1 MTSTVACPACRDA
14 VAVDA
19 VTRASRRARCGCGA
33 RFDLLPP
40 REEGETFGP
49 YRGDGQ
55 EARLTPPPVDEHIVD
70 LSGRRRTRFVR
81 IHRPS
86 VDARERMLRGLA
98 GGALSGLAFAVLA
111 WAVVHSVGG
120 SGLSGI
126 VFLAVFAVVTVAF
139 AALVGFGAVL
149 GRPRE
154 IWIEEGAL
162 HWGRGRS
169 RSLHDIDGVCQ
180 DSHALLAFPV
190 PSGPA
195 ERFVRV
201 ADLSDEA
208 REWLVEH
215 LNDGIAL
222 ARTDQP

>member
-55 EARLTPPPVDEHIVD
+55 EARLTPPPVSEHIVD

-81 IHRPS
+81 IHRQA
-86 VDARERMLRGLA
+86 VDARELVLRGLA
-98 GGALSGLAFAVLA
+98 GGALFGLGFAVLA
-111 WAVVHSVGG
+111 WAVVHSLGG
-120 SGLSGI
+120 SSASGA
-126 VFLAVFAVVTVAF
+126 VFLAVFAVVSLGF
-139 AALVGFGAVL
+139 SALVGLGALL

-162 HWGRGRS
+162 HWGRNRS
-169 RSLHDIDGVCQ
+169 RSLREIEGVCQ

-201 ADLSDEA
+201 GDLTDEA

-222 ARTDQP
+222 ARTDRP

>member
-1 MTSTVACPACRDA
+1 MRATVACPACRDA

-40 REEGETFGP
+40 RAEGEAFGP

-55 EARLTPPPVDEHIVD
+55 EARLTPPPVNELIVD

-81 IHRPS
+81 IHRPA
-86 VDARERMLRGLA
+86 VDTREQILRGLGA
-98 GGALSGLAFAVLA
+98 GALFGLAFAVLA
-111 WAVVHSVGG
+111 WAVVHSVG
-120 SGLSGI
+120 SHASGI
-126 VFLAVFAVVTVAF
+126 VFLAVFAVVTIAF
-139 AALVGFGAVL
+139 ATLVTVRGML

-162 HWGRGRS
+162 HWGRNRS
-169 RSLHDIDGVCQ
+169 RSLSDIDGVCQ
-180 DSHALLAFPV
+180 DTHALLAFPV

-195 ERFVRV
+195 ERFVKLD
-201 ADLSDEA
+201 DLTDEA
-208 REWLVEH
+208 REWLVQH

-222 ARTDQP
+222 ARADHP

>member
-14 VAVDA
+14 VAVDE

-40 REEGETFGP
+40 REEGDSFGP

-55 EARLTPPPVDEHIVD
+55 EARLTPPPVDDHIVD

-81 IHRPS
+81 IHRPAI
-86 VDARERMLRGLA
+86 DTRERMVRGL
-98 GGALSGLAFAVLA
+98 GGGVLCGLAFAVLA
-111 WAVVHSVGG
+111 WAVVHSVG
-120 SGLSGI
+120 SSASGI
-126 VFLAVFAVVTVAF
+126 VFLTVFAVVTVGF
-139 AALVGFGAVL
+139 AALVMFGSLL

-162 HWGRGRS
+162 HWGRNRS
-169 RSLHDIDGVCQ
+169 RSLGEIDGVCQ
-180 DSHALLAFPV
+180 DTHALLAFPV

-201 ADLSDEA
+201 ADLTDEA
-208 REWLVEH
+208 RDWLVQH
-215 LNDGIAL
+215 INDGIAL
-222 ARTDQP
+222 ARSDRP

>member
-40 REEGETFGP
+40 RPEGEAFGP

-55 EARLTPPPVDEHIVD
+55 EARLTPPPVDELIVD

-81 IHRPS
+81 IHRAA
-86 VDARERMLRGLA
+86 VDRREQVVRGLGA
-98 GGALSGLAFAVLA
+98 GVLFGLAFAVLA
-111 WAVVHSVGG
+111 WAVVHSVGSRA
-120 SGLSGI
+120 SGV

-139 AALVGFGAVL
+139 ATLVTVRGML
-149 GRPRE
+149 GRRRE
-154 IWIEEGAL
+154 IWIEEGAI
-162 HWGRGRS
+162 HWGRNRS
-169 RSLHDIDGVCQ
+169 RALSDIDGVCQ
-180 DSHALLAFPV
+180 DTHALLAFPV
-190 PSGPA
+190 PSGRA
-195 ERFVRV
+195 ERFVKLD
-201 ADLSDEA
+201 DLTDEA
-208 REWLVEH
+208 REWLVQH

-222 ARTDQP
+222 ARADQP

>member
-14 VAVDA
+14 VAVDE

-40 REEGETFGP
+40 REEGDSFGP

-55 EARLTPPPVDEHIVD
+55 EARLTPPPIDEHIVD

-81 IHRPS
+81 IHRPV
-86 VDARERMLRGLA
+86 VDARERILRGL
-98 GGALSGLAFAVLA
+98 GGGILCGVAFAVLA
-111 WAVVHSVGG
+111 WAVVHSVG
-120 SGLSGI
+120 SSASGI
-126 VFLAVFAVVTVAF
+126 VFLTVFAVVTVGF
-139 AALVGFGAVL
+139 AALVMFGTVL

-162 HWGRGRS
+162 HWGRNRS
-169 RSLHDIDGVCQ
+169 RSLCEIDGICQ
-180 DSHALLAFPV
+180 DTHALLAFPL
-190 PSGPA
+190 PTGPA

-201 ADLSDEA
+201 DDLTDEA
-208 REWLVEH
+208 RDWLVQH
-215 LNDGIAL
+215 INDGIAL
-222 ARTDQP
+222 ARSDHP